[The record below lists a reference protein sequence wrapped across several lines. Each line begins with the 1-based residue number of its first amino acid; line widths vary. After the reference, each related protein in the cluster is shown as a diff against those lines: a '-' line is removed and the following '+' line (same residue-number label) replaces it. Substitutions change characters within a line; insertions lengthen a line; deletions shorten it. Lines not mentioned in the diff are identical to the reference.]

1 MLVELHTKGGNLCLH
16 AKEGKIHCPLI
27 VRPTSEDVVTGQ
39 IVQSLSLINPRHW
52 VSDLLNEALGMRQ
65 FSRQIYRK
73 FRIEPWVGKPP
84 FPRELLKWDEGS
96 TEVDVQ
102 ITWENPPTTIF
113 IEAKYGSKLSA
124 GTANNNGQHGFPSD
138 QLVRNIRVGLHEC
151 GYYRTNALFETQR
164 RNFAVIVLAPDAGQ
178 PLVKEYRVLENLKAA
193 IPHSNRITWPTV
205 PFVGEIGY
213 RGIRDVLLPRRRFAT
228 RAERQVIDSLDEY
241 LCFKH
246 QSRPNRTTLPMAR
259 ANAPPREVLSVA
271 GVTHIRQDP
280 AISCCDRDPEPNRPR
295 KNESA
300 PTKIK
305 FEVWT
310 TDDANSRSRP

>member
-164 RNFAVIVLAPDAGQ
+164 RNFAVSGEPV
-178 PLVKEYRVLENLKAA
+178 
-193 IPHSNRITWPTV
+193 RITWPRSSRSPTSASRLANQRSDWTGPASAAASSV
-205 PFVGEIGY
+205 TP
-213 RGIRDVLLPRRRFAT
+213 AT
-228 RAERQVIDSLDEY
+228 LSLM
-241 LCFKH
+241 
-246 QSRPNRTTLPMAR
+246 RTTAPSHLRPFAR
-259 ANAPPREVLSVA
+259 PHWGARIPRAV
-271 GVTHIRQDP
+271 P
-280 AISCCDRDPEPNRPR
+280 
-295 KNESA
+295 
-300 PTKIK
+300 
-305 FEVWT
+305 
-310 TDDANSRSRP
+310 RSRQATHREAR